1 MHDQLQKSSHPLVLH
16 NQHQPFEELAT
27 LNSDTN
33 ATYLIFQ
40 GQKKL
45 LNTRKSMNYQS
56 INLLNI
62 NLKYQCLTHI
72 NHLPTMPTL
81 SQGKTN
87 IV

>member
-16 NQHQPFEELAT
+16 NQHQPSEELAT
-27 LNSDTN
+27 LNSGTN
-33 ATYLIFQ
+33 AKYLIFQ
-40 GQKKL
+40 GQQKL

-56 INLLNI
+56 TNLLNI

-72 NHLPTMPTL
+72 SHLPTMPTL
-81 SQGKTN
+81 RQGKTN